1 MLTSF
6 RGQNITYDE
15 IGNPLTYYNGVSY
28 TFTWTGRQLTS
39 AVKFGS
45 TYTFTYNDEGIRTSK
60 TQTDAN
66 GNVIT
71 TTYYL
76 DGSLIIGEE
85 TNGNITIYLYDSEG
99 APIGMQYRGAS
110 YTAGVWDTYW
120 FEKNLQGDIVAV
132 YNEAGTKLI
141 SYKYDAWGRFS
152 TTYSNGG
159 NSTTAV
165 KNPFKYRGYY
175 FDNSLAFYYLQ
186 TRYYDAWT
194 GRFISP
200 DTESVIIATPNALT
214 DKNLYAYCDNNPVMR
229 RDDDGEFWN
238 IVVGAIVGAAVSLVT
253 SVVSEV
259 IEGNFEWKDLG
270 QVAISTVIGAAEGV
284 AIAIAPGASVAIS
297 ALASAT
303 DTAINGLID
312 GKDLKTIAVES
323 FVSGG
328 VGAFAGSG
336 GSDFVKGGK
345 LINEAGSCLGKI
357 RKGAHPAVKNV
368 AGKTINKAKK
378 YILKSARFGIMEELA
393 YDGINEFASWYTEKA
408 INRFLGG

>member
-1 MLTSF
+1 M
-6 RGQNITYDE
+6 
-15 IGNPLTYYNGVSY
+15 
-28 TFTWTGRQLTS
+28 
-39 AVKFGS
+39 
-45 TYTFTYNDEGIRTSK
+45 
-60 TQTDAN
+60 
-66 GNVIT
+66 
-71 TTYYL
+71 
-76 DGSLIIGEE
+76 
-85 TNGNITIYLYDSEG
+85 
-99 APIGMQYRGAS
+99 
-110 YTAGVWDTYW
+110 
-120 FEKNLQGDIVAV
+120 QGDIVAV

-270 QVAISTVIGAAEGV
+270 QVAISTVI
-284 AIAIAPGASVAIS
+284 
-297 ALASAT
+297 
-303 DTAINGLID
+303 
-312 GKDLKTIAVES
+312 
-323 FVSGG
+323 
-328 VGAFAGSG
+328 
-336 GSDFVKGGK
+336 
-345 LINEAGSCLGKI
+345 
-357 RKGAHPAVKNV
+357 
-368 AGKTINKAKK
+368 
-378 YILKSARFGIMEELA
+378 
-393 YDGINEFASWYTEKA
+393 
-408 INRFLGG
+408 